1 MPANNTQS
9 TRANKEVAENF
20 IRIPN
25 ISRTDQAKCKHCGE
39 TKAWNTTQFCKRHLN
54 ACKKYEQYRNDNG
67 ITRPKAINKSITDF
81 FDLEDQS
88 DEQLFALAVY
98 TSTANFSLFETP
110 QWKAFF
116 KRLNFTPL
124 TRQRLSSELLKS
136 CYLDIKQQVLKVAA
150 AADHIQIVSDGSS
163 NIAKVRVENVTFLA
177 GGISYYW
184 KSTGIGA
191 IRAGSDW
198 TLDHLK
204 DQAFEITMGN
214 LKKWT
219 AFSSDTNNTQRRCQE
234 LINQDKDLKHVHSV
248 PCDPHG
254 LQLVMKDL
262 LWPGKDNSK
271 QQITTHM
278 GQFWHEGPNGLVS
291 FFRSSDKQ
299 LAFLRGVM
307 ETAYKK
313 VKSLI
318 ATVPTRWGTQSTQVD
333 SILDN

>member
-25 ISRTDQAKCKHCGE
+25 IGGTDQAKCKHCGE

-116 KRLNFTPL
+116 KRLNFTPP
-124 TRQRLSSELLKS
+124 TRQRLSGELLKS

-177 GGISYYW
+177 GGILYY
-184 KSTGIGA
+184 
-191 IRAGSDW
+191 
-198 TLDHLK
+198 
-204 DQAFEITMGN
+204 
-214 LKKWT
+214 
-219 AFSSDTNNTQRRCQE
+219 
-234 LINQDKDLKHVHSV
+234 
-248 PCDPHG
+248 
-254 LQLVMKDL
+254 
-262 LWPGKDNSK
+262 
-271 QQITTHM
+271 
-278 GQFWHEGPNGLVS
+278 
-291 FFRSSDKQ
+291 
-299 LAFLRGVM
+299 
-307 ETAYKK
+307 
-313 VKSLI
+313 
-318 ATVPTRWGTQSTQVD
+318 
-333 SILDN
+333 

>member
-1 MPANNTQS
+1 M
-9 TRANKEVAENF
+9 
-20 IRIPN
+20 
-25 ISRTDQAKCKHCGE
+25 
-39 TKAWNTTQFCKRHLN
+39 
-54 ACKKYEQYRNDNG
+54 
-67 ITRPKAINKSITDF
+67 
-81 FDLEDQS
+81 
-88 DEQLFALAVY
+88 Y

-116 KRLNFTPL
+116 KRLNFTPP
-124 TRQRLSSELLKS
+124 TRQRLSGELLKS

-219 AFSSDTNNTQRRCQE
+219 AFSSDTNNTQRRC
-234 LINQDKDLKHVHSV
+234 
-248 PCDPHG
+248 
-254 LQLVMKDL
+254 
-262 LWPGKDNSK
+262 
-271 QQITTHM
+271 
-278 GQFWHEGPNGLVS
+278 
-291 FFRSSDKQ
+291 
-299 LAFLRGVM
+299 
-307 ETAYKK
+307 
-313 VKSLI
+313 
-318 ATVPTRWGTQSTQVD
+318 
-333 SILDN
+333 